1 MPPNASFTIQVYNF
15 VGLYLRPKT
24 LSKEKKRDQRTN
36 RRQFPSKVL
45 SLTFQGCGGKQ
56 HSRFVPGSSLHTMRW
71 PSVSCLMGPRSWP
84 FDGRLSTFGRGG
96 RPWILDT
103 SGSWLRVGSRS
114 LSSRPIE
121 EPITCRSVPVV
132 VDFILIIHVSYFFGL
147 FDISCVISRWY
158 CSDCNSLSDWVY
170 F

>member
-1 MPPNASFTIQVYNF
+1 MKTLSFTIHVNNF

-24 LSKEKKRDQRTN
+24 FSKEKKRDQRTN
-36 RRQFPSKVL
+36 RRQLASKVI

-71 PSVSCLMGPRSWP
+71 PSVSCLRGPRSWP
-84 FDGRLSTFGRGG
+84 FDERRSTFGRGG
-96 RPWILDT
+96 PPWILNT
-103 SGSWLRVGSRS
+103 SGSWSRVGSRS

-121 EPITCRSVPVV
+121 EPITCRSVTGV
-132 VDFILIIHVSYFFGL
+132 VDFMLIIHVSYFIGL
-147 FDISCVISRWY
+147 IDINCLVGNIVLTA
-158 CSDCNSLSDWVY
+158 CNNLTDSVY